1 MENGRRKSKF
11 KWEVCPTIS
20 EELKNRFP
28 EINPII
34 LQLLYNRGLK
44 TQKEIDEFL
53 LPDYSQDI
61 HNSFIFLEMEK
72 AVERIYRAIEN
83 KEKIL
88 IYGDY
93 DVDGVMSAVLLYKVL
108 KLLGIESDIYLPD
121 REKEGYSLNKEAIK
135 SFIEKKIN
143 LIITCDCGISNPE
156 EVEEANQAG
165 VDVIITDH
173 HCEPEILP
181 KAYAIINPQLKRE
194 KYPFKNL
201 AGVGVVFKLVC
212 ALFKQANLPNK
223 EAAEKWLLD
232 LVALGTIN
240 DLMPLLKENRTLCK
254 YGLLVLNKTKNHGL
268 KVLIEKSGLS
278 LGSIDTGNIYYQI
291 GPRIN
296 AAGRMDHANE
306 ALKLLLTDGEEVNN
320 LALKI
325 NALNEKRQR
334 IVENIFTEI
343 REEIEKQ
350 PLKKLLIVLKEK
362 CPVGVL
368 GLVANKLVDAF
379 TRSAIVLTKTSQG
392 KIKASGRSI
401 GDFDLFANL
410 SSLSHYFSG
419 FGGHKIAAGF
429 TLKNNEDFEKFK
441 KEIEAKAEQE
451 IKEENFN
458 LKIKIDAKVRLSDI
472 NWDFQEELAK
482 FEPYGHGNQKPFF
495 LLSNI
500 NLKNIEIIGKN
511 GQHRRLTIDEG
522 KKLIYFNSDEKVRD
536 FKIGDK
542 IDVVFELGVNQWN
555 GEQRLEMK
563 AIDIRR
569 VTNN

>member
-1 MENGRRKSKF
+1 MQNNKSKF
-11 KWEVCPTIS
+11 RWEVYPIIS
-20 EELKNRFP
+20 EEFKNQFP

-34 LQLLYNRGLK
+34 LQLLANRGLK
-44 TQKEIDEFL
+44 TQEEIDEFL

-61 HNSFIFLEMEK
+61 YDPFIFLEMGK

-93 DVDGVMSAVLLYKVL
+93 DVDGVTSAVLLYKVL
-108 KLLGIESDIYLPD
+108 KLLGIEPDIYLPD

-212 ALFKQANLPNK
+212 ALLKQANISNK
-223 EAAEKWLLD
+223 EAFEKWLLD

-240 DLMPLLKENRTLCK
+240 DSMPLLKENRTLCK

-268 KVLIEKSGLS
+268 KVLIEKSGLF
-278 LGSIDTGNIYYQI
+278 LGNLDTQNIYYQI

-296 AAGRMDHANE
+296 AAGRMDHANK
-306 ALKLLLTDGEEVNN
+306 ALKLFLTEGEELNN

-325 NALNEKRQR
+325 NTLNEKRQR
-334 IVENIFTEI
+334 IVENIFTEVKAEI
-343 REEIEKQ
+343 EIEKQ
-350 PLKKLLIVLKEK
+350 PIKKILIVLKER

-368 GLVANKLVDAF
+368 GLVANKLVDTFA
-379 TRSAIVLTKTSQG
+379 RPAIVLTKTSQG

-410 SSLSHYFSG
+410 SCLSHYFSG
-419 FGGHKIAAGF
+419 FGGHKTAAGF
-429 TLKNNEDFEKFK
+429 TLKNNEDFKKFK
-441 KEIEAKAEQE
+441 EEMEIKAEQE
-451 IKEENFN
+451 IKEEDFS
-458 LKIKIDAKVRLSDI
+458 LKMKIDAEVRCSDI
-472 NWDFQEELAK
+472 NWDLQEELEK
-482 FEPYGHGNQKPFF
+482 FEPYGQSNPKPIF

-500 NLKNIEIIGKN
+500 NLKNIEIVGKN
-511 GQHRRLTIDEG
+511 SQHRRLTIDEG
-522 KKLIYFNSDEKVRD
+522 KKIIYFNSDEKVRD

-542 IDVVFELGVNQWN
+542 IDMVFELGVNRWN

-563 AIDIRR
+563 AIDIRKCKD
-569 VTNN
+569 